1 MTQEQINELNNKLQ
15 GVNTIEILKIVSELF
30 YNKIT
35 FASSLS
41 YEDQVITHL
50 IAEEKLPI
58 QIFTLDTGRL
68 FPETYEL
75 IDRTYARYQI
85 PIQIYFPEVES
96 VEQMVNTEGINLF
109 YDSIDKRKLCCKI
122 RKIKPL
128 ARALKNSKAWITGLR
143 HEQAVTRY
151 NMQIV
156 EWDTMHQL
164 IKVNPLINWTE
175 KEIVDF
181 VKKHN
186 IPYNKLHDKNFPSI
200 GCQPCTRAV
209 TKGEDIRSGRWWWE
223 NPDQKECG
231 LHKS

>member
-1 MTQEQINELNNKLQ
+1 MTLEQINELNNKLQ
-15 GVNTIEILKIVSELF
+15 EANTIEILRIVSELF
-30 YNKIT
+30 YNKIA
-35 FASSLS
+35 FASSLG

-75 IDRTYARYQI
+75 IDRTCARYQI
-85 PIQIYFPEVES
+85 PIQIYFPEAEV

-109 YDSIDKRKLCCKI
+109 YDSIDKRKLCCKT
-122 RKIKPL
+122 RKTKPL
-128 ARALKNSKAWITGLR
+128 ARALKNLDAWITGLR
-143 HEQAVTRY
+143 REQAVTRH

-156 EWDTMHQL
+156 EWDAMHQL

-175 KEIVDF
+175 NEIVGF

-209 TKGEDIRSGRWWWE
+209 TEDEDIRSGRWWWE